1 MQNLNWYYDL
11 VPHTRFPALQTIC
24 SVLNL
29 RSRCFIA
36 TFPLFLPSL
45 LFVFRNSIVLRALE
59 LMGRIVAQYMKL
71 STDGLKHSHS
81 VNSRYE
87 LFSSIYEFKYRVFIY
102 EVLIILLYHF
112 TWLSSNLV
120 SSTQFDCRYVAHSW
134 LVPL

>member
-1 MQNLNWYYDL
+1 M
-11 VPHTRFPALQTIC
+11 
-24 SVLNL
+24 
-29 RSRCFIA
+29 
-36 TFPLFLPSL
+36 
-45 LFVFRNSIVLRALE
+45 
-59 LMGRIVAQYMKL
+59 AQYMKL

-87 LFSSIYEFKYRVFIY
+87 LFSSIYEFKYRVFLFLVAIY

-120 SSTQFDCRYVAHSW
+120 SSAQFDCRYVAHSW